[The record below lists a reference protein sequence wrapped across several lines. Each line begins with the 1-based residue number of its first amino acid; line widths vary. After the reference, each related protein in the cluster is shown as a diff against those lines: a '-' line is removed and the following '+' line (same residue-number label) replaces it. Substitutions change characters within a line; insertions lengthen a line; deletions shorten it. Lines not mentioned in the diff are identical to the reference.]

1 MINTGQSE
9 ACIKPQLTTQRL
21 CYYRRYEENSVDTG
35 GCSIT
40 PAPGD
45 SSGLVYELT
54 ITDLRECGVLVRNGF
69 LSVRVW
75 FPAARGVLTSSDQ
88 EVIIMCKPPGVSSQ
102 SPVTSGQPPVTR
114 EGLSVAGEIGEQQL
128 RYEVSLYR
136 QAAEDE
142 AGDDGGVV
150 R

>member
-1 MINTGQSE
+1 M
-9 ACIKPQLTTQRL
+9 
-21 CYYRRYEENSVDTG
+21 DTG

-45 SSGLVYELT
+45 QSGLVYDLA
-54 ITDLRECGVLVRNGF
+54 ITDLAECGVLVRNGF

-88 EVIIMCKPPGVSSQ
+88 EVIIMCKPPGVSER
-102 SPVTSGQPPVTR
+102 PPVTR
-114 EGLSVAGEIGEQQL
+114 EQGLKVSGEIGEQQL

-136 QAAEDE
+136 QALEDSD
-142 AGDDGGVV
+142 GDDVRGVV

>member
-1 MINTGQSE
+1 M
-9 ACIKPQLTTQRL
+9 
-21 CYYRRYEENSVDTG
+21 DTG

-45 SSGLVYELT
+45 SSGLAYDLA
-54 ITDLRECGVLVRNGF
+54 ITDLAECGVLVRNGF

-88 EVIIMCKPPGVSSQ
+88 EVIIMCKPPGCD
-102 SPVTSGQPPVTR
+102 QPPVTR
-114 EGLSVAGEIGEQQL
+114 EGLKVSGEIGEQQL

-136 QAAEDE
+136 QALEDNDE
-142 AGDDGGVV
+142 DDVRGVV

>member
-1 MINTGQSE
+1 M
-9 ACIKPQLTTQRL
+9 
-21 CYYRRYEENSVDTG
+21 DTG

-45 SSGLVYELT
+45 QSGLAYDLA
-54 ITDLRECGVLVRNGF
+54 ITDLAECGVLVRNGF

-88 EVIIMCKPPGVSSQ
+88 EVIIMCKPPGVSERP
-102 SPVTSGQPPVTR
+102 PVTSSDQPPVTR
-114 EGLSVAGEIGEQQL
+114 EGLKVSGEIGEEQL

-136 QAAEDE
+136 QALEDE
-142 AGDDGGVV
+142 AGDDVRDVV

>member
-1 MINTGQSE
+1 MIILAN
-9 ACIKPQLTTQRL
+9 QRL

-45 SSGLVYELT
+45 SSGLVYELS

-102 SPVTSGQPPVTR
+102 PPVTR
-114 EGLSVAGEIGEQQL
+114 EGLSVTGEIGEQQL

>member
-21 CYYRRYEENSVDTG
+21 CYYRRYEENSG

-40 PAPGD
+40 PRPSD
-45 SSGLVYELT
+45 RSGLVYDLA